1 MSVKTFSG
9 ERFVC
14 EPKDIDRAQSCPSEA
29 KAMAQLGAITDLD
42 KLFRRG
48 IAFATVGK
56 YGTDPKPWM
65 DKAKALGASD
75 EDVQRFYQEL
85 IKAGKQIDPTNKDM
99 LLAALAMLSAPQVQ
113 QTIEPAKVEV
123 EEPKK
128 VDEKYYIVD
137 LMQDKKNPQYPVER
151 IYGPVPKE
159 VAENFEEI
167 ILEPKDENYLG
178 LIKAVTQS
186 QLESMLSVPPSQTE
200 QEFIDLTAWS
210 TNRKSLEDFIEEAKE
225 SWAKNFEESV
235 KGLSPELKSELEDGG
250 ATIRTDINFSRL
262 MGQSHDESKLF
273 AKIYS
278 DAFTVLKNNDAIQ
291 FGKWG
296 GSSSV
301 KSKLSQ
307 DDIKVLEK
315 FIDYIKHNVTA
326 YLLMYDDICMVNY
339 ALGNTSDPKLE
350 DRSQLSI
357 ALDCIR
363 DYGWDPRFEYMD
375 SSTYE
380 YVDMSFGTM
389 MEYVEKG
396 ALAYDIA
403 LGAAGLFENVVDYE
417 DYANEVSDGIE
428 AAFKKFGID
437 CQQCYEGVVE
447 DIYMI
452 GFDAFV
458 GDQGAFITVNVG
470 PGTRVDDINLNLVDK
485 DHLPSQA
492 GHRFMEHTSQGMD
505 AANFEPYV
513 DWNHDDYQTRNA
525 TLYVGW
531 GTFYTAIKDFRYG
544 NHIRLD

>member
-113 QTIEPAKVEV
+113 QTIEPAKIKV

-128 VDEKYYIVD
+128 IDEKYYIID
-137 LMQDKKNPQYPVER
+137 LTATEDGVTVEG
-151 IYGPVPKE
+151 IYGPVAKE
-159 VAENFEEI
+159 VAENFQEI
-167 ILEPKDENYLG
+167 IHEPWVEGISGKITSIDLNE
-178 LIKAVTQS
+178 LIPLVG
-186 QLESMLSVPPSQTE
+186 SQTPPGY
-200 QEFIDLTAWS
+200 T
-210 TNRKSLEDFIEEAKE
+210 EDKFIEEVAKSGEGMTLDEFIEQSKKSWSDEHGE
-225 SWAKNFEESV
+225 SI
-235 KGLSPELKSELEDGG
+235 KGLSPELKSKLEGRG

-262 MGQSHDESKLF
+262 RGQSRDESKLF

-291 FGKWG
+291 FGKG
-296 GSSSV
+296 GSSSI
-301 KSKLSQ
+301 KSKLSH
-307 DDIKVLEK
+307 DDIKILEK

-326 YLLMYDDICMVNY
+326 YALMYDDIYMVNH
-339 ALGNTSDPKLE
+339 ALDNTSDPKLE
-350 DRSQLSI
+350 SRSQLSI
-357 ALDCIR
+357 ALDYVR
-363 DYGWDPRFEYMD
+363 DSGWDPKFEYMD
-375 SSTYE
+375 PSTYE
-380 YVDMSFGTM
+380 YVDMNFNTM
-389 MEYVEKG
+389 MEYVDNGES
-396 ALAYDIA
+396 AYDIA
-403 LGAAGLFENVVDYE
+403 LGAARLFEDVVDYE
-417 DYANEVSDGIE
+417 DYANEVSNGIE
-428 AAFKKFGID
+428 AAFEKFGID
-437 CQQCYEGVVE
+437 CQQCYEGLVE
-447 DIYMI
+447 DLYMI
-452 GFDAFV
+452 GFDASV
-458 GDQGAFITVNVG
+458 GERGAFITVNVG
-470 PGTRVDDINLNLVDK
+470 PGTRVDNINLNLVEK
-485 DHLPSQA
+485 DHLPSHA

-505 AANFEPYV
+505 AVNFEPYV
-513 DWNHDDYQTRNA
+513 DWNYDDYQTRNA

-531 GTFYTAIKDFRYG
+531 GTFYNAIKDFRYG